1 MKIITNNKHA
11 TYQYHILEKYEAGIE
26 LLGSEVKSLRDGRVN
41 LKDAFCKIENGEIF
55 LYNAHISQYK
65 NASVFNHDPE
75 RPRKLLMHK
84 YEILKL
90 DQKVKEKGLTIIPLK
105 MYFNEKGLI
114 KVEIALVKGKK
125 LYDKREDI
133 AKRDLERRIKKSIKY
148 DM

>member
-1 MKIITNNKHA
+1 MKIITNNKQA

-26 LLGSEVKSLRDGRVN
+26 LKGSEVKSLREGRVN
-41 LKDAFCKIENGEIF
+41 LKDAFCKIEKGEIF

-65 NASVFNHDPE
+65 NASLFNHDPE
-75 RPRKLLMHK
+75 RPRRLLMHK

-105 MYFNEKGLI
+105 MYFNEKGLA

-133 AKRDLERRIKKSIKY
+133 AKKDMERRLRKSIKY

>member
-26 LLGSEVKSLRDGRVN
+26 LRGSEVKSLREGRIN

-55 LYNAHISQYK
+55 LYNAHINQYK
-65 NASVFNHDPE
+65 NASLFNHDPE

-90 DQKVKEKGLTIIPLK
+90 DQKVKEKGLTIVPLK
-105 MYFNEKGLI
+105 MYFNEKGLV

-125 LYDKREDI
+125 LYDKREDL
-133 AKRDLERRIKKSIKY
+133 AKRDLERRIKKSLKY

>member
-1 MKIITNNKHA
+1 MKIVASNKQA
-11 TYQYHILEKYEAGIE
+11 KFQYHILEKYEAGIE
-26 LLGSEVKSLRDGRVN
+26 LLGSEVKSIRDGRVN
-41 LKDAFCKIENGEIF
+41 LKDAFCKIEKGEIF

-75 RPRKLLMHK
+75 RPRRLLMHK

-90 DQKVKEKGLTIIPLK
+90 DQKIKEKGLTIVPLK
-105 MYFNEKGLI
+105 MYINNKGFV

-133 AKRDLERRIKKSIKY
+133 AKRDLERRLRKNLKY

>member
-26 LLGSEVKSLRDGRVN
+26 LRGSEVKSLREGRIN

-65 NASVFNHDPE
+65 SASVFNHDPE
-75 RPRKLLMHK
+75 RPRRLLLHK

-90 DQKVKEKGLTIIPLK
+90 EQKVKEKGLTIVPLK
-105 MYFNEKGLI
+105 MYFNEKGLV

-133 AKRDLERRIKKSIKY
+133 AKRDLERRIRKSIKY